1 MKNPGVSIKMEL
13 LNGSVEAVLGFPVAA
28 EVPHFEVHLY
38 QGSSNLMGIIH
49 LQEHF
54 TNIQHGQRA
63 GFIFVL
69 DPVQLTLKAKLT
81 GALRFTVYSTAS
93 PSSIGTNYHSKASSK
108 IQVIR
113 ACWDI
118 TKLDTCI

>member
-93 PSSIGTNYHSKASSK
+93 PPLLERINTAKQAARYVWS
-108 IQVIR
+108 R
-113 ACWDI
+113 ARLRQ
-118 TKLDTCI
+118 TL